1 MSSWP
6 GPATEFK
13 WWLPYMMNGPIHQ
26 PVWLSISRGAHQASW
41 ASCRSWTPP
50 ERWPRTTA
58 FWFCAWEA
66 VCREHTDTVY
76 AMGIFLQ
83 LYVTWADASMQAME
97 KWSWAS
103 LHQIGFH
110 WEWNYLPLGWIH
122 YSCLNHIYLQKWHL
136 WKRITMIHVP
146 SSEIIA
152 VPVCYWQWRPC
163 STKSSGLSHGLW
175 WSQNLTFCVLI
186 YFLASGLLSS
196 NNHLP
201 LTADYNT
208 ERKSRWFSH
217 LFWIPVA
224 FSEAWVSVQS
234 HPKGGRAECSDW
246 SKWQQEDWA
255 EGQLQ
260 IETPDVSDNTG
271 TRRGSRAACGTAP
284 EQPLF
289 TAGILS
295 KPETVSFEKW

>member
-13 WWLPYMMNGPIHQ
+13 WWLPYMMNWPIHQ

-97 KWSWAS
+97 KWSLAS

-136 WKRITMIHVP
+136 WKRITVIHVP

-186 YFLASGLLSS
+186 FWPLVFCRQTITYHWQLIIIRKERVGDSHIYFGFQSPFLKHGFLSS
-196 NNHLP
+196 
-201 LTADYNT
+201 LTP
-208 ERKSRWFSH
+208 K
-217 LFWIPVA
+217 
-224 FSEAWVSVQS
+224 EAGLSAQTD
-234 HPKGGRAECSDW
+234 R
-246 SKWQQEDWA
+246 
-255 EGQLQ
+255 
-260 IETPDVSDNTG
+260 N
-271 TRRGSRAACGTAP
+271 GSRRTELKASFKLRLLMWAITQAHAEEAELLV
-284 EQPLF
+284 EQLPSSLCLQLAF
-289 TAGILS
+289 
-295 KPETVSFEKW
+295 